1 MKHPKIVESKAK
13 IRFQDC
19 DPFNHLNNG
28 SYIDYFVNHRED
40 MLIEHY
46 NIDIYKM
53 AKTLGK
59 SWVTGSNQ
67 IVYLRPA
74 FLMEEVV
81 IQSELIYYDESNLRV
96 EMRMYNNDKTQLKSV
111 LWATFVHFNL
121 LEQKRE
127 KHESNF
133 MELFEEIHSPKD
145 EMLFEK
151 RIKSIKSK
159 MYHSV

>member
-46 NIDIYKM
+46 DIDIYKM
-53 AKTLGK
+53 AKTIGK

-67 IVYLRPA
+67 VAYLRPA
-74 FLMEEVV
+74 LLMEDVV
-81 IQSELIYYDESNLRV
+81 IQSELIYYDESNLKV
-96 EMRMYNNDKTQLKSV
+96 EMRMYNSDNTQLKSV
-111 LWATFVHFNL
+111 FWATFVHFNL

-127 KHESNF
+127 KHESKY

-145 EMLFEK
+145 EVSFEE
-151 RIKSIKSK
+151 RIKNIKSK